1 MGMGGS
7 VLSRRRGMVEMK
19 WGDVCVCGV
28 LMRVF

>member
-7 VLSRRRGMVEMK
+7 VLRRRRGMVEMK
-19 WGDVCVCGV
+19 WGCGDVCGV

>member
-19 WGDVCVCGV
+19 WGCGVCGV
-28 LMRVF
+28 LMRVL